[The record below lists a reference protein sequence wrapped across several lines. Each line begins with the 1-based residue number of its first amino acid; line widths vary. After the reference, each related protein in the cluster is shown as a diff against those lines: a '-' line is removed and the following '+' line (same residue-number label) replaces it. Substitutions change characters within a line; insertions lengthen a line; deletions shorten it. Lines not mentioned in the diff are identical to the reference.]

1 MAVELIYK
9 VMICRVDGRDI
20 EMLISDDIKQVE
32 NMYKG
37 LDHEWVTSTA
47 EKRPFRLPE
56 PKMHSFAPSL
66 ISEIVVDSMSK
77 EEYQKQSN
85 PYWNQMKKEGLSGS
99 MNRNFNNGGF

>member
-1 MAVELIYK
+1 VASSLIHK
-9 VMICRVDGRDI
+9 VIIYRVDGNDI
-20 EMLISDDIKQVE
+20 EMLVSDDIKQAE

-37 LDHEWVTSTA
+37 LDHEWLTSTA

-66 ISEIVVDSMSK
+66 ISEIVVQSISR
-77 EEYQKQSN
+77 EEYEKQSN
-85 PYWNQMKKEGLSGS
+85 PYWNQMSKEGLGGS

>member
-1 MAVELIYK
+1 MAAGLIHRVIIY
-9 VMICRVDGRDI
+9 RVDGRDI
-20 EMLISDDIKQVE
+20 EMLVSDDIKQVE
-32 NMYKG
+32 TMYKG
-37 LDHEWVTSTA
+37 LDYEWVTSTA

-66 ISEIVVDSMSK
+66 ISEIVVESISQ
-77 EEYQKQSN
+77 EEYHKQSN